1 MNSPTQITTT
11 TAFMSF
17 SHNGVVS
24 KEICIQIKTTTTSAL
39 HVTKVAG
46 WIARVVSQLFPVVDC
61 MYPHMVVAGT
71 LDSDWRDTETGKLE
85 NTLLVAVHESS
96 SEMPGS
102 FFHNSTYDGMV
113 VTSEAKNTTPVLSA
127 DAIMNALQRDSELPP
142 EITAL
147 GVSGVSERY
156 MQEVWSE
163 IISKDRNWMD
173 GKGGGWMVHSMFMW
187 SKDSGV
193 HHIREMSFNFGWDN
207 HNE

>member
-1 MNSPTQITTT
+1 MHFFTRKKTHNC
-11 TAFMSF
+11 FMSF

-39 HVTKVAG
+39 YETKIAG
-46 WIARVVSQLFPVVDC
+46 WIARVVSQRFPVADD

-71 LDSDWRDTETGKLE
+71 ADSDWKDTETGKLE
-85 NTLLVAVHESS
+85 NTLIVAVHESS
-96 SEMPGS
+96 SEISGS
-102 FFHNSTYDGMV
+102 FFLNSTYDGLI
-113 VTSEAKNTTPVLSA
+113 VTNEAKNSTPTLCA

-163 IISKDRNWMD
+163 IISNERNWME
-173 GKGGGWMVHSMFMW
+173 GKGGGWMVHPMWMW
-187 SKDSGV
+187 SADSGV
-193 HHIREMSFNFGWDN
+193 HDIREMSFDFGWDN
-207 HNE
+207 HHE